1 MAISVLIAADFC
13 PKDRVAN
20 LIEEGKYE
28 AIFGE
33 VKPIIGGCDFSIVN
47 FECPILI
54 HKGEAIKK
62 AGPALKCSAKA
73 LEALKY
79 AGFDCVTLA
88 NNHFYDQGEAGVRD
102 TISSLELSDIAYVG
116 GGYNLRDASKILYK
130 KVKDKTIAVINCCE
144 HEWSIATEKSG
155 GSNPLNPVRQYYD
168 IVKAKG
174 EADYVIVIVH
184 GGIEGF
190 QYPSPRMVETYRFFV
205 DAGAD
210 AVINH
215 HQHCFLGSEVYN
227 GKPIFY
233 GLGNFCFD
241 WKARA
246 KGSSLWNEGYMVQL
260 EFSGTEVSYKTI
272 PYIQGS
278 DSPGIHIL
286 DTEEQ
291 EKWNRQ
297 YDAISN
303 VIKDEKTLQDEYE
316 TFVSKN
322 DKVYSLNIQP
332 YSSRIMMSMYMRNLL
347 PSLLSKRKM
356 SVLLNM
362 LVCESHY
369 DRMIHMLKNEINK

>member
-33 VKPIIGGCDFSIVN
+33 VKPIIGECDFSIVN
-47 FECPILI
+47 LECPVGIS
-54 HKGEAIKK
+54 KGDGIKK
-62 AGPALKCSAKA
+62 NGPALKCSAKA
-73 LEALKY
+73 IESLKY
-79 AGFDCVTLA
+79 AGFKCVTLA

-168 IVKAKG
+168 IVKAKE

-215 HQHCFLGSEVYN
+215 HQHCFSGGELYN

-246 KGSSLWNEGYMVQL
+246 NGSSLWDEGYMVQL
-260 EFSGTEVSYKTI
+260 ELTEDIVTYKLI
-272 PYIQGS
+272 PYLQNTE
-278 DSPGIHIL
+278 SPGIHVMN
-286 DTEEQ
+286 ENEAVGWQ
-291 EKWNRQ
+291 KK
-297 YDAISN
+297 YDKISRA
-303 VIKDEKTLQDEYE
+303 IKDDNLLYHIYE
-316 TFVSKN
+316 TQLSKS
-322 DKVYSLNIQP
+322 DKLYSLNIQP
-332 YSSRIMMSMYMRNLL
+332 YNNRIAMSLYMRRLL
-347 PSLLSKRKM
+347 PSLMSKDKIR
-356 SVLLNM
+356 VLLNM
-362 LVCESHY
+362 LRCESHY
-369 DRMIHMLKNEINK
+369 DCMIHMLKNELQK